1 MFGCQEDIIMVHFNA
16 IKRAR
21 WAFISNLILAASTEQ
36 YEPLLYVKNECHQS
50 VQRATFALEG
60 HKRKIRIATSPEDL
74 VHLQFHPRGFLG

>member
-36 YEPLLYVKNECHQS
+36 YEPLLYVKNECHQR
-50 VQRATFALEG
+50 VQRAEFVLGEPKG
-60 HKRKIRIATSPEDL
+60 ELGNATP
-74 VHLQFHPRGFLG
+74 P